1 MINLILRILMAL
13 WVAGFLLIS
22 CAPLY
27 ADGGVGILG
36 FLTGT
41 VLLIP
46 WVIGVVIL
54 GVLIWITNPPGRQR

>member
-1 MINLILRILMAL
+1 VINLILRILMAL
-13 WVAGFLLIS
+13 WVAGFLVIS

-27 ADGGVGILG
+27 ADAGVGILG

-46 WVIGVVIL
+46 WLIGVVIL
-54 GVLIWITNPPGRQR
+54 GTLIWLTNPRVPR